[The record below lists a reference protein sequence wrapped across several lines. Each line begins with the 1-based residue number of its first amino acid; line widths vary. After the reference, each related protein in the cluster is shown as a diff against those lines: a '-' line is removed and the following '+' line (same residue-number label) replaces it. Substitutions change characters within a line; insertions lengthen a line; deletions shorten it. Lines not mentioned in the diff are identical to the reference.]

1 MNKDFLYTKPYVPGI
16 IDDTPV
22 DLESW
27 FLDDSRERMEE
38 KLRNIS
44 LNDLIIEL
52 INIFKDGD
60 PNYQVL
66 LGLLG
71 EKVVKEAREDK
82 IVYCLGD
89 ILRTDDDINRI
100 EIEVDDEGL
109 SIKKMNIFVIPA
121 ALLVLQKEITSLCAD
136 IHTQKTSDY
145 LSIFIKD
152 KIIILFSI

>member
-1 MNKDFLYTKPYVPGI
+1 MNKDFFYTKPYVPGI

-38 KLRNIS
+38 KLRNIP

-82 IVYCLGD
+82 IVYCLAD
-89 ILRTDDDINRI
+89 ILRADDDIQRI
-100 EIEVDDEGL
+100 EIEIDDEGL
-109 SIKKMNIFVIPA
+109 NIKKMNFFVIPA
-121 ALLVLQKEITSLCAD
+121 ELLVLQKEITSLFVD
-136 IHTQKTSDY
+136 IQTQKTSNY
-145 LSIFIKD
+145 LSISIKD
-152 KIIILFSI
+152 KMITLFSI

>member
-1 MNKDFLYTKPYVPGI
+1 MNKYFLYTKPYVPGI

-38 KLRNIS
+38 KLRNIP

-82 IVYCLGD
+82 IVYCLAD
-89 ILRTDDDINRI
+89 ILRADDDIQRI
-100 EIEVDDEGL
+100 EIEIDDEGL
-109 SIKKMNIFVIPA
+109 NIKKMNFFVIPA
-121 ALLVLQKEITSLCAD
+121 ELLVLQKEITSLFVD
-136 IHTQKTSDY
+136 IQTQKTSNY
-145 LSIFIKD
+145 LSISIKD
-152 KIIILFSI
+152 KMITLFSI

>member
-71 EKVVKEAREDK
+71 EKVVKEDREDK

-89 ILRTDDDINRI
+89 ILRADDDIKRI
-100 EIEVDDEGL
+100 EIEIDDEGL
-109 SIKKMNIFVIPA
+109 NIKKMNIFVIPA

-136 IHTQKTSDY
+136 IQTQKTSDY

-152 KIIILFSI
+152 KMITLFSI

>member
-71 EKVVKEAREDK
+71 EKVGKEDREDK

-89 ILRTDDDINRI
+89 ILRADDDIKRI
-100 EIEVDDEGL
+100 EIEIDDEGL
-109 SIKKMNIFVIPA
+109 NIKKMNIFVIPA
-121 ALLVLQKEITSLCAD
+121 ALLVLQKEITSLCTD
-136 IHTQKTSDY
+136 IQTQKTSDY

-152 KIIILFSI
+152 KMITLFSI

>member
-89 ILRTDDDINRI
+89 ILRADDDIKRI
-100 EIEVDDEGL
+100 EIEIDEGL
-109 SIKKMNIFVIPA
+109 NIKKMNIFVIPA
-121 ALLVLQKEITSLCAD
+121 ELLVLQKEITNLCVD
-136 IHTQKTSDY
+136 IQTQKTSNY
-145 LSIFIKD
+145 LSISIKD
-152 KIIILFSI
+152 KMITLFSI

>member
-44 LNDLIIEL
+44 LNELIIEL

-71 EKVVKEAREDK
+71 EKVVKEAREDS
-82 IVYCLGD
+82 IVFCLGD
-89 ILRTDDDINRI
+89 ILRSDDDIKRI
-100 EIEVDDEGL
+100 EIEIDDEGL
-109 SIKKMNIFVIPA
+109 NIKKMNIFVIPA
-121 ALLVLQKEITSLCAD
+121 ELLVLQKEITSLCAD
-136 IHTQKTSDY
+136 IQTQKTSDY
-145 LSIFIKD
+145 LSISIKD
-152 KIIILFSI
+152 KMITLFSI

>member
-1 MNKDFLYTKPYVPGI
+1 MNKDFLYTKPYVPGM

-27 FLDDSRERMEE
+27 FIDDSRERMEE
-38 KLRNIS
+38 RLRSIS

-52 INIFKDGD
+52 INIFKDGE

-71 EKVVKEAREDK
+71 EKVVKETRGEST
-82 IVYCLGD
+82 VYCLGD
-89 ILRTDDDINRI
+89 ILRSEDDIKRI
-100 EIEVDDEGL
+100 EIEISDEGL
-109 SIKKMNIFVIPA
+109 NIKKMNMFVNPA
-121 ALLVLQKEITSLCAD
+121 VLLILQKEIINLRVD

-145 LSIFIKD
+145 LSISIKD
-152 KIIILFSI
+152 KMITLFSI

>member
-38 KLRNIS
+38 KLRSSS

-52 INIFKDGD
+52 INIFKEGE

-66 LGLLG
+66 LGLFG
-71 EKVVKEAREDK
+71 EKIVKEVREEEN
-82 IVYCLGD
+82 VYSVSQ
-89 ILRTDDDINRI
+89 ILRSDEDIKKI
-100 EIEVDDEGL
+100 EIETEDESL
-109 SIKKMNIFVIPA
+109 AIKKMSIYVDLASFVA
-121 ALLVLQKEITSLCAD
+121 VEKEMTNRNVHVLTS
-136 IHTQKTSDY
+136 KTSDS
-145 LSIFIKD
+145 LLVHINGRTISLIVT
-152 KIIILFSI
+152 

>member
-1 MNKDFLYTKPYVPGI
+1 MNKDFLYTKPYVLGV

-27 FLDDSRERMEE
+27 FIDDSRERMEE

-89 ILRTDDDINRI
+89 ILRADDDIRRI
-100 EIEVDDEGL
+100 EIEIDDVGL
-109 SIKKMNIFVIPA
+109 NIKKMNIFVIPA

-136 IHTQKTSDY
+136 IQTQKTSDY

-152 KIIILFSI
+152 KMITLFSI

>member
-1 MNKDFLYTKPYVPGI
+1 MNKDFLYTKPYVLGV
-16 IDDTPV
+16 IDDTLV

-82 IVYCLGD
+82 IVYCLAD
-89 ILRTDDDINRI
+89 ILRADDDIQRI
-100 EIEVDDEGL
+100 EIEIDDEGL
-109 SIKKMNIFVIPA
+109 NIKKMNVFVIPA
-121 ALLVLQKEITSLCAD
+121 ELLVLQKEITSLFVD
-136 IHTQKTSDY
+136 IQTQKTSNY
-145 LSIFIKD
+145 LSISIKD
-152 KIIILFSI
+152 KMITLFSI

>member
-38 KLRNIS
+38 KVRSSS

-52 INIFKDGD
+52 INIFKEGE

-66 LGLLG
+66 LGLFG
-71 EKVVKEAREDK
+71 EKIVKEVREEEN
-82 IVYCLGD
+82 VYSVSQ
-89 ILRTDDDINRI
+89 ILRSDEDIKKI
-100 EIEVDDEGL
+100 EIETEDESL
-109 SIKKMNIFVIPA
+109 AIKKMSIYVDLASFA
-121 ALLVLQKEITSLCAD
+121 AVEKDMTNTNVHILTS
-136 IHTQKTSDY
+136 KTSDS
-145 LSIFIKD
+145 LSVHINGRTISL
-152 KIIILFSI
+152 IVT

>member
-38 KLRNIS
+38 KLRNIP

-71 EKVVKEAREDK
+71 EKVVKEAREDS

-89 ILRTDDDINRI
+89 ILRSDDDIKRI
-100 EIEVDDEGL
+100 EIEIDDEGL
-109 SIKKMNIFVIPA
+109 NIKKMNIFVIPA
-121 ALLVLQKEITSLCAD
+121 ELLVLQKEITSLCAD
-136 IHTQKTSDY
+136 IQTQKTSDY
-145 LSIFIKD
+145 LSISIKD
-152 KIIILFSI
+152 KMITLFSI